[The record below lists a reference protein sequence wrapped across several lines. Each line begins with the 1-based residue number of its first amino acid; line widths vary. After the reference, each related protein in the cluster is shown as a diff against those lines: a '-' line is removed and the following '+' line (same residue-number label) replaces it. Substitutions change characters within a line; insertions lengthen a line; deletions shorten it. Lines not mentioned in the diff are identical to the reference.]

1 MGGVAK
7 EIVVASRNPVKVEAT
22 KHGFERIF
30 PGDRFELR
38 QVSVPSGV
46 SDQPESDGETLQ
58 GANQRAQ
65 NARIECPD
73 ATYWV
78 GIEGGIED
86 SSRGMRAFAWV
97 VVLAENGLGRGHSGG
112 FFLPDRVA
120 DLVRQ
125 GKELGEADD
134 IVFGRQNSKQQ
145 EGAIGLLTHG
155 AMDRR
160 ELYEHAVV
168 LALVSLR
175 NPELYPTIP
184 SVS

>member
-1 MGGVAK
+1 MGDVARQV
-7 EIVVASRNPVKVEAT
+7 VVASRNPVKVEAT
-22 KHGFERIF
+22 RHGFERVF
-30 PGDRFELR
+30 PGDRFVMR

-46 SDQPESDGETLQ
+46 SDQPKSDGETLE
-58 GANQRAQ
+58 GAHQRAQ
-65 NARIECPD
+65 NARVKSPD
-73 ATYWV
+73 AAYWV

-97 VVLAENGLGRGHSGG
+97 VVLAEDGLGRGHSGG

-134 IVFGRQNSKQQ
+134 IVFGRQNSKQK

-160 ELYEHAVV
+160 ELYEHAVI

-175 NPELYPTIP
+175 NPELYTGVKPE
-184 SVS
+184 

>member
-175 NPELYPTIP
+175 NPELYTTIT
-184 SVS
+184 SL